1 MMREKFQHKSHH
13 FTFFSV
19 VSPQVFQ
26 PLVDRVGLG
35 SLVPVEYFGNKN
47 LDFLS
52 DNKTVRR
59 FEVSKLVLIAL
70 IHPAELAK
78 TVHNDCRNNEPSG
91 GVVILVYL
99 F

>member
-1 MMREKFQHKSHH
+1 MVREKFQHKSHH
-13 FTFFSV
+13 FPIFSV
-19 VSPQVFQ
+19 VSLQVFQ

-70 IHPAELAK
+70 IHLAKLAK
-78 TVHNDCRNNEPSG
+78 TAHDNLRNNEPLSG
-91 GVVILVYL
+91 VANLGYL